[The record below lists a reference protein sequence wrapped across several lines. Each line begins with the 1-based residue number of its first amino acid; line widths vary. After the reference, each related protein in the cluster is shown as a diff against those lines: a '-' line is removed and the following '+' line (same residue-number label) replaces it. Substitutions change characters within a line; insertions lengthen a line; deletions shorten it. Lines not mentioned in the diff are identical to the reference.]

1 MHGKHFL
8 LQWGNSKFETKKSAL
23 AFGNFE
29 MKNSLTRL
37 VEGKDWASRFP

>member
-1 MHGKHFL
+1 MYGKHFL
-8 LQWGNSKFETKKSAL
+8 LQRGNSKPKKKESAL

-37 VEGKDWASRFP
+37 VEGRDWASRFP